1 MLRAYRLILCALLLS
16 ACAATAAD
24 PTPTPAST
32 GPSALAQPS
41 PAATPAPT
49 HAPASPTATPAPTR
63 APASP
68 TVTPPD
74 ARLDVQAQA
83 TALRQD
89 YAGDLSRAGDWNRY
103 TISAAID
110 PAARTIAGRERLEY
124 TNRDTQPLE
133 RLYLHLYPN
142 LPDFAGELSVT
153 GLSVDGRPVDV
164 TYEARRYLLRVD
176 LPQPLAIGATAVVEL
191 DFATTAPERVSQK
204 FYGAFNK
211 EQGILSLASSY
222 PIAAIVRRGA
232 WDTGVSDPQGDFV
245 NSETALYDV
254 TLTAPADWQLVTTG
268 VVVDKRIDGE
278 RQVARMVSGPQRDFM
293 IVATQYRQASVEVEG
308 TRINSYYRPEH
319 EASGNAALQAAADA
333 LRAFNKRYGP
343 YPLAELDVVEVAAW
357 NFLGVEY
364 PGLIEIEQSL
374 YGAADG
380 LEITVAHE
388 VAHQWWYSQVG
399 NDVLQEA
406 WVDEAMAS
414 YSQIVYQE
422 DLHGPDAAARELDGF
437 RQRYRRVID
446 QGRDAP
452 VERPTTSFRGNYV
465 GLVYG
470 KAVLFFQAMRKQ
482 IGEEAFDRFLHEHYA
497 RHRYGYITGTEL
509 LADAEGACGCDLQ
522 PLYEHWITTVTPVD
536 LP

>member
-1 MLRAYRLILCALLLS
+1 MLRAYRLILCVLLLS
-16 ACAATAAD
+16 ACAATTAA
-24 PTPTPAST
+24 PTSAPSSASPA
-32 GPSALAQPS
+32 ALAQPS

-211 EQGILSLASSY
+211 EQGVLSLASSY

-278 RQVARMVSGPQRDFM
+278 RQTLRTVSGPQRDFM

-343 YPLAELDVVEVAAW
+343 AGRARRGRGR
-357 NFLGVEY
+357 GVELSGGRV
-364 PGLIEIEQSL
+364 PR
-374 YGAADG
+374 ADRDRA
-380 LEITVAHE
+380 EPV
-388 VAHQWWYSQVG
+388 W
-399 NDVLQEA
+399 
-406 WVDEAMAS
+406 
-414 YSQIVYQE
+414 
-422 DLHGPDAAARELDGF
+422 
-437 RQRYRRVID
+437 RR
-446 QGRDAP
+446 GRP
-452 VERPTTSFRGNYV
+452 
-465 GLVYG
+465 
-470 KAVLFFQAMRKQ
+470 
-482 IGEEAFDRFLHEHYA
+482 
-497 RHRYGYITGTEL
+497 
-509 LADAEGACGCDLQ
+509 
-522 PLYEHWITTVTPVD
+522 
-536 LP
+536 